1 VGNQSELFYAALP
14 RPLSPA
20 TVLYSD
26 NPEYGTALHCSV
38 GSDDTTYAILD
49 WLSDVFGFE

>member
-1 VGNQSELFYAALP
+1 MGNQSELFYAALP